1 MSPMR
6 PFEAFYRSDLQG
18 LWGLLVVPALFVIV
32 RPWLRERTAGAD
44 PRAAS
49 FVRAWAT
56 VFAIETMIDPLAVVL
71 AGAPML
77 PFVLLGDFRVFALW
91 LGVMRPELPLGRTLS
106 LAAAWTAVVP
116 AIAWLLHRLADA
128 ALGPLPDQTLW
139 LVYEIAFAVLAVWW
153 ATQLIPGGRPV
164 AERFLRATAWY
175 VATYY
180 ALWALADVLILAGLD
195 AGWAL
200 RVVPNQLYYGFWVPV
215 VWWWFFAPRYA
226 ATRTSVQTRR

>member
-1 MSPMR
+1 M
-6 PFEAFYRSDLQG
+6 
-18 LWGLLVVPALFVIV
+18 
-32 RPWLRERTAGAD
+32 
-44 PRAAS
+44 
-49 FVRAWAT
+49 
-56 VFAIETMIDPLAVVL
+56 
-71 AGAPML
+71 
-77 PFVLLGDFRVFALW
+77 
-91 LGVMRPELPLGRTLS
+91 
-106 LAAAWTAVVP
+106 VP

-128 ALGPLPDQTLW
+128 ALGPLPDQILW

-153 ATQLIPGGRPV
+153 ATQLIPGERPV

-215 VWWWFFAPRYA
+215 VWWLVLRA
-226 ATRTSVQTRR
+226 AVRGDQQRRSRRADSAGRARASAARGSPTTPSGALARRSG

>member
-1 MSPMR
+1 
-6 PFEAFYRSDLQG
+6 
-18 LWGLLVVPALFVIV
+18 
-32 RPWLRERTAGAD
+32 
-44 PRAAS
+44 
-49 FVRAWAT
+49 
-56 VFAIETMIDPLAVVL
+56 
-71 AGAPML
+71 ML

-106 LAAAWTAVVP
+106 VAAAWTAVVP

-153 ATQLIPGGRPV
+153 ATRLIPGGRPV

-195 AGWAL
+195 VGLGAARRAEPALLRLLGAGRLLVVL
-200 RVVPNQLYYGFWVPV
+200 R
-215 VWWWFFAPRYA
+215 A
-226 ATRTSVQTRR
+226 AVCGDQDVDPDAQIARAARAVGARADRRRRRPARWRRRSG